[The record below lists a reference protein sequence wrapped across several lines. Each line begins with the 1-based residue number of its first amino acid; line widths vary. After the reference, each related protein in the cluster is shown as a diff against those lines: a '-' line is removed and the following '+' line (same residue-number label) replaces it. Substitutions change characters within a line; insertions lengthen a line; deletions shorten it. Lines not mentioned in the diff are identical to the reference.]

1 MGAPN
6 TEENEVAARLQ
17 LISSITLSSTQ
28 CQSNTRLYSV
38 ELENISTW
46 KKFNRKV
53 NTWNGIFINLRI
65 VPVTVYIQFK
75 CTIGPKYR
83 FIDGP
88 SKTEMTIS
96 RTQNRS

>member
-6 TEENEVAARLQ
+6 TEEKEVAARRQ
-17 LISSITLSSTQ
+17 LISLITSSSTQ
-28 CQSNTRLYSV
+28 CQSNTRPYSV
-38 ELENISTW
+38 EREIISTW

-53 NTWNGIFINLRI
+53 NTWNGIFINLRS
-65 VPVTVYIQFK
+65 VPVTVYIHFK

>member
-6 TEENEVAARLQ
+6 TEEKEVAARRQ
-17 LISSITLSSTQ
+17 LISSITSSSTQ

-38 ELENISTW
+38 EREIISTW
-46 KKFNRKV
+46 KKFNKKV
-53 NTWNGIFINLRI
+53 NTWNGIFINLRS
-65 VPVTVYIQFK
+65 VPVTVYIHFK
-75 CTIGPKYR
+75 YTIGPKHC